1 MYRRILVAYNGAPES
16 RLALDEA
23 VRIAPDASVEVHLA
37 AVVHYPS
44 AYLLAGEYVPEVALA
59 DEREHMEAD
68 LKTAH
73 GLLAAKG
80 LNVIDHLVVGEPV
93 DVLTKLVAEL
103 GIDLLILGHPRS
115 KSFALRWWRGSVDAI
130 LIERVRCSILVAA
143 DPEALIDA
151 RLRRRKA
158 QVAVESLGDA
168 AGIVGVGHQLDRSHV
183 AGLLAEDATV
193 SLRRDCGGSFASALR
208 LLRRWRPRSCVCA
221 TSAR

>member
-1 MYRRILVAYNGAPES
+1 MYRKILVAYNGAPES

-68 LKTAH
+68 LRTAH

-80 LNVIDHLVVGEPV
+80 INVIDHLVVGEPV

-103 GIDLLILGHPRS
+103 GIDLLILGHPDRNERRVGKECRS
-115 KSFALRWWRGSVDAI
+115 RWT
-130 LIERVRCSILVAA
+130 
-143 DPEALIDA
+143 P
-151 RLRRRKA
+151 
-158 QVAVESLGDA
+158 
-168 AGIVGVGHQLDRSHV
+168 
-183 AGLLAEDATV
+183 
-193 SLRRDCGGSFASALR
+193 
-208 LLRRWRPRSCVCA
+208 
-221 TSAR
+221 

>member
-23 VRIAPDASVEVHLA
+23 MRIAPAASVEVHLA

-73 GLLAAKG
+73 ELLASKG

-103 GIDLLILGHPRS
+103 GVDLLILGHPRS

-143 DPEALIDA
+143 DPK
-151 RLRRRKA
+151 R
-158 QVAVESLGDA
+158 
-168 AGIVGVGHQLDRSHV
+168 
-183 AGLLAEDATV
+183 
-193 SLRRDCGGSFASALR
+193 
-208 LLRRWRPRSCVCA
+208 
-221 TSAR
+221 

>member
-1 MYRRILVAYNGAPES
+1 MYRKILAAYNGAPES

-59 DEREHMEAD
+59 DEREHMETD

-80 LNVIDHLVVGEPV
+80 INVIDHLVVGEPV

-143 DPEALIDA
+143 DPK
-151 RLRRRKA
+151 R
-158 QVAVESLGDA
+158 
-168 AGIVGVGHQLDRSHV
+168 
-183 AGLLAEDATV
+183 
-193 SLRRDCGGSFASALR
+193 
-208 LLRRWRPRSCVCA
+208 
-221 TSAR
+221 

>member
-1 MYRRILVAYNGAPES
+1 MYRKILVAYDGAPES

-73 GLLAAKG
+73 SVLAAKG
-80 LNVIDHLVVGEPV
+80 INVIDHLVVGEPV

-143 DPEALIDA
+143 DPK
-151 RLRRRKA
+151 R
-158 QVAVESLGDA
+158 
-168 AGIVGVGHQLDRSHV
+168 
-183 AGLLAEDATV
+183 
-193 SLRRDCGGSFASALR
+193 
-208 LLRRWRPRSCVCA
+208 
-221 TSAR
+221 

>member
-1 MYRRILVAYNGAPES
+1 MYRKILVAYNGAPES

-44 AYLLAGEYVPEVALA
+44 AYLLAGEYVPAVALA
-59 DEREHMEAD
+59 DEREHMETD

-80 LNVIDHLVVGEPV
+80 INVIDHLVVGEPV

-130 LIERVRCSILVAA
+130 LIGDGKLKRE
-143 DPEALIDA
+143 
-151 RLRRRKA
+151 
-158 QVAVESLGDA
+158 VET
-168 AGIVGVGHQLDRSHV
+168 I
-183 AGLLAEDATV
+183 
-193 SLRRDCGGSFASALR
+193 
-208 LLRRWRPRSCVCA
+208 
-221 TSAR
+221 

>member
-73 GLLAAKG
+73 ELLASKG
-80 LNVIDHLVVGEPV
+80 LNVIDHLLVGEPV

-103 GIDLLILGHPRS
+103 GVDLLILGHPRS

-143 DPEALIDA
+143 DPK
-151 RLRRRKA
+151 R
-158 QVAVESLGDA
+158 
-168 AGIVGVGHQLDRSHV
+168 
-183 AGLLAEDATV
+183 
-193 SLRRDCGGSFASALR
+193 
-208 LLRRWRPRSCVCA
+208 
-221 TSAR
+221 

>member
-1 MYRRILVAYNGAPES
+1 MYRKILVAYNGAPES

-59 DEREHMEAD
+59 DEREHMETD
-68 LKTAH
+68 LKKAH
-73 GLLAAKG
+73 GVLAAKG
-80 LNVIDHLVVGEPV
+80 INVIDHLVVGEPV

-143 DPEALIDA
+143 DPK
-151 RLRRRKA
+151 R
-158 QVAVESLGDA
+158 
-168 AGIVGVGHQLDRSHV
+168 
-183 AGLLAEDATV
+183 
-193 SLRRDCGGSFASALR
+193 
-208 LLRRWRPRSCVCA
+208 
-221 TSAR
+221 